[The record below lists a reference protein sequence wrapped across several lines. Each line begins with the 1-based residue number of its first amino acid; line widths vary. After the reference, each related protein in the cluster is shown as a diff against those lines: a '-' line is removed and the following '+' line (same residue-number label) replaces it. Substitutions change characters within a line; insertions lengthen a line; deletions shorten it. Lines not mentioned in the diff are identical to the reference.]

1 MKKALVLLLFVSNAW
16 AVETPYDKFSNDQ
29 NFTNTTTITWRTVEN
44 VKAACDAENAR
55 RGFKPFEIGN
65 KNMDACSFRDK
76 ADNKNNCIV
85 ITAKKTNYWDIGHEV
100 RHCFQGKF
108 HE

>member
-16 AVETPYDKFSNDQ
+16 AVETPYDKFSNE
-29 NFTNTTTITWRTVEN
+29 NNVTNSTTITWRTVDN

-55 RGFKPFEIGN
+55 RGFGPFQTGN
-65 KNMDACSFRDK
+65 KNMDACSFWDK
-76 ADNKNNCIV
+76 KDTCII
-85 ITAKKTNYWDIGHEV
+85 ITAKNTDYWTVGHEM

-108 HE
+108 HK